1 MELFEPARHVSSP
14 ADAWDPKRV
23 RGWLCGWAAAALAGR
38 DERGCWAPH
47 PRDLVDVGAEP
58 RPLRCLYFGA
68 AGVWLALAR
77 LADAGLCH
85 LPVDLAE
92 VLERIGDDY
101 VHSPDTEERAASW
114 FLGEA
119 GLLTLLWWARR
130 DEATA
135 ERLAAVIRGNRDNP
149 TREALWGA
157 PGTMEAALF
166 LYEATAEARWAEVY
180 ADSVAAIWASWTR
193 DEATGVWL
201 WEQDM
206 YGERTRYFGAGHGWA
221 GNLHALWRGHALLS
235 PAQQDLL
242 RARTLAGLEGLAMVA
257 GERANWPAL
266 VGRSDKSLVQWCHG
280 APGFI
285 TSLRHAA
292 LPEALPLLIKGANLI
307 AEAGPLIKGVAL
319 CHGTDGNG
327 AALLEMYRRTGDG
340 VWLAQARRFAMAAIG
355 QSEASRAET
364 GSWRQSL
371 WTGDAGLACWL
382 LDCLDGRSR
391 GMPGLDSL
399 W

>member
-1 MELFEPARHVSSP
+1 MEV
-14 ADAWDPKRV
+14 WDPARV
-23 RGWLCGWAAAALAGR
+23 RGWLCRWAEASLAAR
-38 DERGCWAPH
+38 DERGCWPQH
-47 PRDLVDVGAEP
+47 PRDLADSGSGR
-58 RPLRCLYFGA
+58 RPMRSLYFGA

-77 LADAGLCH
+77 LADAGLCR

-92 VLERIGDDY
+92 VLATLASDY
-101 VHSPDTEERAASW
+101 AHSPDTEERAPSW

-119 GLLTLLWWARR
+119 GLLTALWSARP

-166 LYEATAEARWAEVY
+166 LYEATAEARWADLY
-180 ADSVAAIWASWTR
+180 RDSAAALWASWRR
-193 DEATGVWL
+193 DEATDVWL

-206 YGERTRYFGAGHGWA
+206 YGQRTRYFGAGHGWA
-221 GNLHALWRGHALLS
+221 GNLHALWRGHALLTAEQQ
-235 PAQQDLL
+235 AQL
-242 RARTLAGLEGLAMVA
+242 RERTLAGLERLAMVS
-257 GERANWPAL
+257 GERANWPVL
-266 VGRSDKSLVQWCHG
+266 VGRSDKLLVQWCHG
-280 APGFI
+280 APGVI

-307 AEAGPLIKGVAL
+307 VEAGPLIKGVAL

-327 AALLEMYRRTGDG
+327 AALLEVYRRTGDD
-340 VWLAQARRFAMAAIG
+340 VWLAQARSFAMAG
-355 QSEASRAET
+355 VRQSEATRAEY
-364 GSWRQSL
+364 GRWRQSL

-391 GMPGLDSL
+391 GLPGLDSL
-399 W
+399 R